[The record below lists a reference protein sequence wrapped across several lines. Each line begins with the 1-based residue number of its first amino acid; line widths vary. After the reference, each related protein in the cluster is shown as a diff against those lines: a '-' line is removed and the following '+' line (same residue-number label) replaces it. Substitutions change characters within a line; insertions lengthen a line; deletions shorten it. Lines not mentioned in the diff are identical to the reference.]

1 MTHKVKQ
8 CLLTLMVMALL
19 LPGGAYAASQA
30 LPTPEGSG
38 WMFLQ
43 AGDDASAYAI
53 NMDNVLYR
61 YQKGQTALEVIEP
74 VAPIPR
80 RDSVIGL
87 AKIAGGVYVLLHES
101 NTLELVFKESG
112 SPQERIPL
120 PLSRDIK
127 GAGKHSYLR
136 HFVCQDGLLYFLI
149 SVRESDYDTPLVCRY
164 DLKKDKA
171 ALYKDSKG
179 VYSFALMEDGQI
191 ILLDRL
197 YQNNEH
203 KGRLRILDTGRP
215 FRCPDTTV

>member
-1 MTHKVKQ
+1 MTHKIKR

-19 LPGGAYAASQA
+19 LPGGAYA
-30 LPTPEGSG
+30 
-38 WMFLQ
+38 
-43 AGDDASAYAI
+43 ASAYAI

-74 VAPIPR
+74 IAPIPR
-80 RDSVIGL
+80 QCVMGL
-87 AKIAGGVYVLLHES
+87 AKIAGGVYTLPYES

-149 SVRESDYDTPLVCRY
+149 SVSSTSSAGVLGSGRLSR
-164 DLKKDKA
+164 DKA
-171 ALYKDSKG
+171 RLTWRCQALLCKSLHTLMAMRDSQVKG
-179 VYSFALMEDGQI
+179 SASPRKV
-191 ILLDRL
+191 
-197 YQNNEH
+197 
-203 KGRLRILDTGRP
+203 
-215 FRCPDTTV
+215 